1 MYKEPDEV
9 SAAVMHALFDP
20 SPRPNYPVVPNQREA
35 EWTIRK
41 IMEEM
46 AELNADHEYSYTDE
60 ELIRMLKEATAT
72 QRR

>member
-9 SAAVMHALFDP
+9 SAAVMHASFDP
-20 SPRPNYPVVPNQREA
+20 SPNYPVVPNQREA
-35 EWTIRK
+35 VWTIRK

-46 AELNADHEYSYTDE
+46 AGLNADHEYSYTDE
-60 ELIRMLKEATAT
+60 ELIRMLKEATAA